1 MKRFLSVLITL
12 SLLSTM
18 TAVSFA
24 AETNPSNHSINSIN
38 FNCINS
44 DNITFTQEEIAEQIA
59 INNRLREEAIQMDT
73 QISTNGIA
81 DRVIYTAPVT
91 QHQQINNYYCG
102 PASTQM
108 VYEGITGDTS
118 HDQEWFADELGTSKA
133 GTSSDQIA
141 ATLKDLTGKNYSVT
155 NVLKSN
161 QDQTDLYNNISNSLK
176 KGFAVVVNVKE
187 VPGRYTSTSGHF
199 MVVYQSFIDLAY
211 GIGTVYYT
219 YNDPHYNDD
228 YYGTY
233 PISSYDLLK
242 AISSNSGNYVRV
254 S

>member
-1 MKRFLSVLITL
+1 MS
-12 SLLSTM
+12 
-18 TAVSFA
+18 
-24 AETNPSNHSINSIN
+24 SNI
-38 FNCINS
+38 FN
-44 DNITFTQEEIAEQIA
+44 
-59 INNRLREEAIQMDT
+59 MDK
-73 QISTNGIA
+73 
-81 DRVIYTAPVT
+81 
-91 QHQQINNYYCG
+91 
-102 PASTQM
+102 
-108 VYEGITGDTS
+108 
-118 HDQEWFADELGTSKA
+118 DEF
-133 GTSSDQIA
+133 
-141 ATLKDLTGKNYSVT
+141 LKDLTGKNYSVT

-254 S
+254 SWVANVLSAKLEKFARYLSSTEVWTTTVKM